1 MLLRVHRS
9 GQGEAGVVME
19 KLAREF
25 VVPPEGA
32 QGSFDEERRAGGRVT
47 LLIRPG
53 KLIVDGR
60 EYLCV
65 VRDVSEGGVKVRLFQ
80 PLPEHREIAIEFDHG
95 DRHRL
100 QLVWQTGDQ
109 AGFFFIDEVD
119 VDVLIAAH
127 NGAHPR
133 RPPRLNVAVD
143 AMLVTSGLRTTIVL
157 RDISQRGAS
166 IECSGWLMIDELVRI
181 ECSLLPTLH
190 AKVRWRRPPHYGLV
204 FEQTFRLDELAQT
217 CARLTPR
224 EPQRD

>member
-1 MLLRVHRS
+1 MD
-9 GQGEAGVVME
+9 

-25 VVPPEGA
+25 VLPPEGA
-32 QGSFDEERRAGGRVT
+32 QASFGEDRRTANRVT

-53 KLIVDGR
+53 KLIADGR

-80 PLPEHREIAIEFDHG
+80 PLPEHRDIAIEFDHG
-95 DRHRL
+95 ARHQL
-100 QLVWQTGDQ
+100 QLVWRSGDQ
-109 AGFFFIDEVD
+109 AGFFFIDEVN

-127 NGAHPR
+127 NGAHAR
-133 RPPRLNVAVD
+133 RPPRLHVAVD
-143 AMLVTSGLRTTIVL
+143 AVLVTSGLRTPVVL

-204 FEQTFRLDELAQT
+204 FEQTFRLDELAKA
-217 CARLTPR
+217 CAVLTPR
-224 EPQRD
+224 EPQVD